1 MIDAAISPLVLD
13 RMEIEESGAEPSRLA
28 AAIHAQLPKLNG
40 SVPVHAIAAALD
52 ITEIREAFITSFEGA
67 LVMTPD
73 RGKGSIVVNARS
85 AFQRRRFTIA
95 HELGHFLNIWHTPIN
110 PDGGFTCR
118 TQDLSQFWSTGSLE
132 RDRHRVQEA
141 EANRFAIELL
151 APRSMLRRFLKGIPD
166 LAQIVRIATTLDLS
180 REASAR
186 RYIELHEEPLAL
198 VFSKAGVVRYIN
210 RNDAFP
216 YIKLSWGDIL
226 PSLPTLLDGT
236 SITDHEQADPRDWGL
251 RPNGSDLVVQ
261 TLFQENGFT
270 MTLLALDR
278 SETQTDDISF

>member
-28 AAIHAQLPKLNG
+28 AAIHAQLPKLDS

-52 ITEIREAFITSFEGA
+52 ITEIREAVITSFEGA

-73 RGKGSIVVNARS
+73 RGKGSIVVNANS
-85 AFQRRRFTIA
+85 SFQRRRFTIA
-95 HELGHFLNIWHTPIN
+95 HELGHFLNIWHRPIN

-118 TQDLSQFWSTGSLE
+118 IQDLTQSWSTGSRE
-132 RDRHRVQEA
+132 QDRHRVQEA

-151 APRSMLRRFLKGIPD
+151 APRSMLRTFLKGIPD
-166 LAQIVRIATTLDLS
+166 IAKILRIAKSLDLS

-210 RNDAFP
+210 RNDGFP
-216 YIKLSWGDIL
+216 YIKLRSGDIL

-236 SITDHEQADPRDWGL
+236 AMTDHEQADPRDWGL
-251 RPNGSDLVVQ
+251 RPSRSDLVAQ
-261 TLFQENGFT
+261 TLFQENGFA

-278 SETQTDDISF
+278 SETQTDDSSF